1 MIPKI
6 IWQTHNYLY
15 EDMPDHIKKCMKTW
29 INLNPGWTH
38 NYVNHIDRE
47 AFVKSRS
54 EKLYKL
60 YLISHPVSQSDIWRL
75 LVLYEFGGVYA
86 DMDSIC
92 VKPLDY
98 MFQQYSGQ
106 EFVAGK
112 VTDSGLFHI
121 GNFAAIEK
129 SSIMLKM
136 IESATNDVIN
146 NLYWH
151 TNLAFNKHMCASLTD
166 ADQFFDAESHSKD
179 YKDNF
184 IELEVDYYGEK
195 MSYREY
201 LKNKINL
208 SEEEYLASINV

>member
-29 INLNPGWTH
+29 INLNPGWDH
-38 NYVNHIDRE
+38 RYVNHIDRE
-47 AFVKSRS
+47 DFVKSRS
-54 EKLYKL
+54 KELYKL
-60 YLISHPVSQSDIWRL
+60 YTMFKPVAQSDIWRL

-98 MFQQYSGQ
+98 MLEKYSDQ
-106 EFVAGK
+106 EFVSIK
-112 VTDSGLFHI
+112 KYDSGLINIAH
-121 GNFAAIEK
+121 FAVPPK
-129 SSIMLKM
+129 SPIMLK
-136 IESATNDVIN
+136 IINSVVNDP
-146 NLYWH
+146 LYDLEWH
-151 TNLAFNKHMCASLTD
+151 AWNSFNKHIHTISD
-166 ADQFFDAESHSKD
+166 EDQFFDAESHSKD